1 MKRHNSGNKLRLGA
15 LARIL
20 IVSLVFLTMTTA
32 TRAGD
37 KSSKDAAARAQ
48 AVALFQKAL
57 EVEDIR
63 APGSPPFELQGTI
76 VVHGGGQKDA
86 TGTYLLKWASP
97 EKWREEVRFT
107 DFWQIRVGGTDQYWQ
122 ARSEQFGFDLEAA
135 WDKCLNFLPL
145 LRYWAKPASIAHVD
159 ETKIQTRKIEGTEAT
174 CVTLMVKQR
183 KSAFEYCFDAENSS
197 LLSYGKTPP
206 YYSQFLAY
214 AGKLYPGKFRT
225 NTIWGQTLEFSAS
238 SLRPLGPSDPAQ
250 FQPLLNAEVWR
261 ACDTR
266 DSLAR
271 VIHEPLPTYPPI
283 ARGSGIHGTVWVYGV
298 IGADGRLHRLRVIGS
313 PNSLL
318 ASSALDSFKQW
329 VYEPEICNG
338 RPVPVETM
346 LTATFTLGP

>member
-1 MKRHNSGNKLRLGA
+1 MNRDNSGKKLRHGS

-20 IVSLVFLTMTTA
+20 ITALIFLSMATA

-37 KSSKDAAARAQ
+37 KSNKDAAARAQ
-48 AVALFQKAL
+48 ALALFQRAL
-57 EVEDIR
+57 AVSDIR

-76 VVHGGGQKDA
+76 DVPAAGGKIAQ
-86 TGTYLLKWASP
+86 GTYLLKWATP
-97 EKWREEVRFT
+97 DKWREEIRFV
-107 DFWQIRVGGTDQYWQ
+107 DFWQIRVGGKDQYWQ
-122 ARSEQFGFDLEAA
+122 ARSEPFPLDLEAA
-135 WDKCLNFLPL
+135 WDKGLDFLPL
-145 LRYWAKPASIAHVD
+145 LRYRAKPASMAHVD
-159 ETKIQTRKIEGTEAT
+159 EIKFQTRKIEGTGAT
-174 CVTLMVKQR
+174 CVTLIVKQP

-238 SLRPLGPSDPAQ
+238 LLRPMEPSDPAQ
-250 FQPLLNAEVWR
+250 FQPLLNAEVWP
-261 ACDTR
+261 ACDSP

-271 VIHEPLPTYPPI
+271 VIHQPLPQYPII
-283 ARGSGIHGTVWVYGV
+283 ARGSGIHGTVWFYGV
-298 IGADGRLHRLRVIGS
+298 IGADGRLHGLRGIGS

-329 VYEPEICNG
+329 LYEPATCNG

-346 LTATFTLGP
+346 LTAIFSLGP